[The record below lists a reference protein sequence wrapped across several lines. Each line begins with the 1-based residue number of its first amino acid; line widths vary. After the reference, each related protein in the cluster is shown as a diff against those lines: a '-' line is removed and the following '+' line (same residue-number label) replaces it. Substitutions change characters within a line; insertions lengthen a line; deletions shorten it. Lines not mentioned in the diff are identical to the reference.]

1 VGVCGCGGLVGEVVI
16 EVTIPIR
23 IESVANLRE
32 HHMARARRARA
43 HRQAV
48 HWALRAEAILKG
60 TTGPLTITLT
70 RIAPRSLDLDN
81 AIGGMK
87 AARDGIA
94 DFLGRDDGDP
104 LLTWKYGQDKAKG
117 TYALRVRIEA

>member
-1 VGVCGCGGLVGEVVI
+1 MTEPIEVV
-16 EVTIPIR
+16 VPIR

-32 HHMARARRARA
+32 HHMARARRASA

-70 RIAPRSLDLDN
+70 RIAPRAVDGDN
-81 AIGGMK
+81 LQSGCK
-87 AARDGIA
+87 AARDGVA

-104 LLTWKYGQDKAKG
+104 LLNWL
-117 TYALRVRIEA
+117 YAQEFGKQYSLRVRIAP